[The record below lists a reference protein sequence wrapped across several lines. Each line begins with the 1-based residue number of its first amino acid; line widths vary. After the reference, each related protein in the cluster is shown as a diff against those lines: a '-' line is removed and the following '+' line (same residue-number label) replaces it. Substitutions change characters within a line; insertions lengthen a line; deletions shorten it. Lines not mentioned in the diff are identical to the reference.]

1 MFKVLLTCPPMIKSI
16 HLYKEFLKINN
27 LEIEVPSFIQV
38 MKEENLIEIIG
49 NYDAWI
55 IGDDPATR
63 KVFDKGRKGK
73 LKAVV
78 KWGVGVDN
86 VDVLSLEEFGI
97 PFTNTPNVF
106 GESVSDVGIG
116 MLLCLNRQIHNI
128 HQQVMEGKWE
138 KPCGHSL
145 VDKKVCL
152 VGFGDIGRCSARKLL
167 AFGCDVHVSDPGFV
181 YNSENDIVCS
191 YNPEIK
197 INQTLQFVHLTSL
210 EKAIQDCDIIFITS
224 VLNKDT
230 FHLINEDNIRLAKHG
245 VKIINVSRGGIVCE
259 NDVIRLLEEKFID
272 SVGFDVFETE
282 PLDFYNKLKHYP
294 KNIFGTHNGS
304 NEIDG
309 VIKTSILTIEKLK
322 EFLSR

>member
-1 MFKVLLTCPPMIKSI
+1 MFKVLLTCPPMIKSL
-16 HLYKEFLKINN
+16 HLYKDFLKMNN
-27 LEIEVPSFIQV
+27 LEVEVPFFIQV
-38 MKEENLIEIIG
+38 MKEEKLMEIIG

-63 KVFDKGRKGK
+63 KVFEEGRNGK

-78 KWGVGVDN
+78 KWGVGIDN

-97 PFTNTPNVF
+97 PFTNIPNVF

-116 MLLCLNRQIHNI
+116 MLLCLNRQLHNI
-128 HQQVMEGKWE
+128 HQQVMEGNWF

-181 YNSENDIVCS
+181 YNSENQIVCS
-191 YNPEIK
+191 YNPDIK
-197 INQTLQFVHLTSL
+197 INQTLQSVNLTSL
-210 EKAIQDCDIIFITS
+210 ENAIQDCHIIFVTS
-224 VLNKDT
+224 ALNKNT
-230 FHLINEDNIRLAKHG
+230 FHLINEKNIRLAKNG

-259 NDVIRLLEEKFID
+259 NDVIRLLQEGFVD

-282 PLDFYNKLKHYP
+282 PLDFDNQLKHYP
-294 KNIFGTHNGS
+294 KNILGTHNGS

-309 VIKTSILTIEKLK
+309 VIKTSIIAIEKLQ